1 MQKKLSFLLA
11 LAAIMLFA
19 CEPPVTFKEPQPKD
33 VAALGMFPEKIQGK
47 YLSSEDS
54 TFLLITPTS
63 LIRLYDFNQKVHV
76 SQLDSNLQIIGD
88 TLFDQNTNE
97 GQLIEFE
104 GDSIVMHVN
113 EPDTLFTIDDLN
125 ILKKYKGYYF
135 VNIQTPE
142 DTWQVMKLELSRS
155 KLTMSG
161 INPKDDLVQLKSLT
175 ESTQDTTPYV
185 FSMTRRQFKK
195 FVRNEGFRDR
205 EAFWKIGE

>member
-1 MQKKLSFLLA
+1 MRKKFSFLLA
-11 LAAIMLFA
+11 LAAIAVFA

-33 VAALGMFPEKIQGK
+33 VASLGKFPEKIQGK
-47 YLSSEDS
+47 YLSSQDS
-54 TFLLITPTS
+54 TFLWITPTS
-63 LIRLYDFNQKVHV
+63 LIRIYDFNQKLHI

-97 GQLIEFE
+97 GQLIEIE

-135 VNIQTPE
+135 MNIQTPE
-142 DTWQVMKLELSRS
+142 DTWQVMKLEFSRG

-161 INPKDDLVQLKSLT
+161 INPKDDLAQLKSLT

-205 EAFWKIGE
+205 EEFWRIGE